1 MSNANA
7 IGILRAGQR
16 STLRQFNSARR
27 RQLEEVVYA
36 Q

>member
-7 IGILRAGQR
+7 TGIIRAGQR
-16 STLRQFNSARR
+16 STLRQFHAARR